1 MPRKTANK
9 KPVKT
14 IPKVDTTKKKL
25 MEALTESLGNISLAC
40 ESCGLSRETFY
51 KYYDKFEDFRQ
62 HAEKCRE
69 RRLDFAEHKLDKLV
83 EQENPTAILFL
94 LKTIGKSRGYSER
107 TEIDMTSKGESI
119 NQTTFIVKDTTQ
131 KKLLDDI

>member
-1 MPRKTANK
+1 MPKKTINK
-9 KPVKT
+9 KPANP
-14 IPKVDTTKKKL
+14 PKPQKDTVKKKL
-25 MEALTESLGNISLAC
+25 MDALTESLGNISLAC
-40 ESCGLSRETFY
+40 ESLSIKRDLYY
-51 KYYDKFEDFRQ
+51 KYYDCDEDFRK

-107 TEIDMTSKGESI
+107 QEIDMTSKGESI
-119 NQTTFIVKDTTQ
+119 KPETPYQIVISGVIKDA
-131 KKLLDDI
+131 